1 MATSTIHVTFN
12 AVVVAK
18 LTYAA
23 SSWWGF
29 TTADDRQRLEAV
41 IRRGIRSGLCA
52 PDHMTLE
59 ESVTDAD
66 DKLFNHI
73 LYSKYHV
80 LYAILP
86 GRSDFNYNLRPRSH
100 NLLLT
105 AKSLS
110 VTDRDFIIRMIY
122 KDIY

>member
-1 MATSTIHVTFN
+1 MIFN
-12 AVVVAK
+12 AVVAAK

-29 TTADDRQRLEAV
+29 TTAEDRQRLEAV

-52 PDHMTLE
+52 GHMSLE
-59 ESVTDAD
+59 DLVTDAD

-80 LYAILP
+80 LHPILP
-86 GRSDFNYNLRPRSH
+86 GRSDFNYNLRPRCH
-100 NLLLT
+100 NLVLT

-110 VTDRDFIIRMIY
+110 VTDRDFITRMMY